1 MNKVVGVIIA
11 PTLAIASLNTEH
23 FYSRIANKLRLF
35 AINAIQ
41 YEEFETEFD
50 SGISYAYQIRD
61 ELGALV
67 NLGGMLWSS
76 PKVNER
82 EIYL

>member
-1 MNKVVGVIIA
+1 MNFNEVLPRDVGHVRSCSVCVF
-11 PTLAIASLNTEH
+11 LVSCLKIASLNAEH

-50 SGISYAYQIRD
+50 SGISYAYKIRD
-61 ELGALV
+61 ELEL
-67 NLGGMLWSS
+67 
-76 PKVNER
+76 
-82 EIYL
+82 

>member
-11 PTLAIASLNTEH
+11 PTLAIASLNAEH
-23 FYSRIANKLRLF
+23 FYSRITNKLGLL

-50 SGISYAYQIRD
+50 SGISYADKIRD

-67 NLGGMLWSS
+67 NLGGMLRSS

-82 EIYL
+82 EVYL

>member
-11 PTLAIASLNTEH
+11 PTLAIASLNAEH
-23 FYSRIANKLRLF
+23 
-35 AINAIQ
+35 

-50 SGISYAYQIRD
+50 SGSSYAYQTRD

-82 EIYL
+82 EVYL